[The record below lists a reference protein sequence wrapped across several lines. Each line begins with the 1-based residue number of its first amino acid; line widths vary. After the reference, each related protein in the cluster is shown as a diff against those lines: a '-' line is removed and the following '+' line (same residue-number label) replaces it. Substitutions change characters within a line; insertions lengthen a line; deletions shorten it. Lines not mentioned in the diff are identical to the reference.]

1 MSYKCYLF
9 GQLMPQT
16 PAKLSVKISGK
27 NSTVTLLNEG
37 EINFLKY
44 PGLTEITLPLVF
56 PMLTGSNR
64 PDYYLSLLE
73 RAKTSRST
81 TQFIMTRT
89 TPSGQLLFDTNLTV
103 SVEDYTIDENASNG
117 LDVSV
122 EIKLKQYRNYSTK
135 TVTVKN
141 TVTHNDSKDTPT
153 KQSSGSS
160 GGGSTSGSTGSSK
173 IVAGDKVKIVAGAVY
188 GGLYAKTRGLKVPS
202 AYIGKWY
209 TVTKVQTNAG
219 TEEALIKELYSWVAL
234 KYLQKQGASAGST
247 QKTATVQQTRSTTTA
262 PQTKTYTVKKGDTLW
277 GIAKKFYGNGAKYTQ
292 IYNANKG
299 KIKNPNL
306 IYVGQVF
313 TIP

>member
-9 GQLMPQT
+9 GELMPQT

-27 NSTVTLLNEG
+27 NTTVTLLSEG

-56 PMLTGSNR
+56 PMLTASKR
-64 PDYYLSLLE
+64 PDYYLTLLE
-73 RAKTSRST
+73 RAKTQRTT

-89 TPSGQLLFDTNLTV
+89 TPAGQLLFDTNIKV
-103 SVEDYTIDENASNG
+103 SVEDYTIEESATNG

-122 EIKLKQYRNYSTK
+122 EVKLKQYRDYSTK
-135 TVTVKN
+135 TVAIKTTVK
-141 TVTHNDSKDTPT
+141 HNDSKDTT
-153 KQSSGSS
+153 
-160 GGGSTSGSTGSSK
+160 
-173 IVAGDKVKIVAGAVY
+173 VK
-188 GGLYAKTRGLKVPS
+188 
-202 AYIGKWY
+202 
-209 TVTKVQTNAG
+209 
-219 TEEALIKELYSWVAL
+219 
-234 KYLQKQGASAGST
+234 
-247 QKTATVQQTRSTTTA
+247 KTATVQTTRPATNA

-277 GIAKKFYGNGAKYTQ
+277 GIAKKYYGNGAKYPT

>member
-1 MSYKCYLF
+1 VSYKCYLF
-9 GQLMPQT
+9 GELMPQT

-27 NSTVTLLNEG
+27 NTTVTLLNEG

-56 PMLTGSNR
+56 PMLTASKR
-64 PDYYLSLLE
+64 PDYYLTLLE
-73 RAKTSRST
+73 RAKTQRTT

-89 TPSGQLLFDTNLTV
+89 TPAGQLLFDTNIKV
-103 SVEDYTIDENASNG
+103 SVEDYTIEESATNG

-122 EIKLKQYRNYSTK
+122 EVKLKQYRDYSTK
-135 TVTVKN
+135 TVAIKTTVK
-141 TVTHNDSKDTPT
+141 HNDSKDTT
-153 KQSSGSS
+153 
-160 GGGSTSGSTGSSK
+160 
-173 IVAGDKVKIVAGAVY
+173 VK
-188 GGLYAKTRGLKVPS
+188 
-202 AYIGKWY
+202 
-209 TVTKVQTNAG
+209 
-219 TEEALIKELYSWVAL
+219 
-234 KYLQKQGASAGST
+234 
-247 QKTATVQQTRSTTTA
+247 KTATVQTTRPATNA

-277 GIAKKFYGNGAKYTQ
+277 GIAKKYYGNGAKYPT

>member
-1 MSYKCYLF
+1 
-9 GQLMPQT
+9 MPQT

-27 NSTVTLLNEG
+27 NTTVTLLNEG

-56 PMLTGSNR
+56 PMLTASKR
-64 PDYYLSLLE
+64 PDYYLTLLE
-73 RAKTSRST
+73 RAKTQRTT

-89 TPSGQLLFDTNLTV
+89 TPAGQLLFDTNIKV
-103 SVEDYTIDENASNG
+103 SVEDYTTEESATNG

-122 EIKLKQYRNYSTK
+122 EVKLKQYRDYSTK
-135 TVTVKN
+135 TVAIKTTVK
-141 TVTHNDSKDTPT
+141 HNDSKDTT
-153 KQSSGSS
+153 
-160 GGGSTSGSTGSSK
+160 
-173 IVAGDKVKIVAGAVY
+173 VK
-188 GGLYAKTRGLKVPS
+188 
-202 AYIGKWY
+202 
-209 TVTKVQTNAG
+209 
-219 TEEALIKELYSWVAL
+219 
-234 KYLQKQGASAGST
+234 
-247 QKTATVQQTRSTTTA
+247 KTATVQTTRPATNA

-277 GIAKKFYGNGAKYTQ
+277 GIAKKYYGNGAKYPT

>member
-9 GQLMPQT
+9 GELMPQT

-27 NSTVTLLNEG
+27 NTTVTLLNEG

-56 PMLTGSNR
+56 PMLTASKR
-64 PDYYLSLLE
+64 PDYYLTLLE
-73 RAKTSRST
+73 RAKTQRTT

-89 TPSGQLLFDTNLTV
+89 TPAGQLLFDTNIKV
-103 SVEDYTIDENASNG
+103 SVEDYTIEESATNG

-122 EIKLKQYRNYSTK
+122 EVKLKQYRDYSTK
-135 TVTVKN
+135 TVVIKTTVK
-141 TVTHNDSKDTPT
+141 HNDSKDTT
-153 KQSSGSS
+153 
-160 GGGSTSGSTGSSK
+160 
-173 IVAGDKVKIVAGAVY
+173 VK
-188 GGLYAKTRGLKVPS
+188 
-202 AYIGKWY
+202 
-209 TVTKVQTNAG
+209 
-219 TEEALIKELYSWVAL
+219 
-234 KYLQKQGASAGST
+234 
-247 QKTATVQQTRSTTTA
+247 KTATVQTTRPATNA

-277 GIAKKFYGNGAKYTQ
+277 GIAKKYYGNGAKYPT

>member
-9 GQLMPQT
+9 GELMPQT

-27 NSTVTLLNEG
+27 NTTVTMLNEG

-56 PMLTGSNR
+56 PMLTASKR
-64 PDYYLSLLE
+64 PDYYLTLLE
-73 RAKTSRST
+73 RAKTQRTT

-89 TPSGQLLFDTNLTV
+89 TPAGQLLFDTNIKV
-103 SVEDYTIDENASNG
+103 SVEDYTIEESATNG

-122 EIKLKQYRNYSTK
+122 EVKLKQYRDYSTK
-135 TVTVKN
+135 TVAIKTTVK
-141 TVTHNDSKDTPT
+141 HNDSKDTT
-153 KQSSGSS
+153 
-160 GGGSTSGSTGSSK
+160 
-173 IVAGDKVKIVAGAVY
+173 
-188 GGLYAKTRGLKVPS
+188 
-202 AYIGKWY
+202 
-209 TVTKVQTNAG
+209 
-219 TEEALIKELYSWVAL
+219 IK
-234 KYLQKQGASAGST
+234 
-247 QKTATVQQTRSTTTA
+247 KTATVQTTRPATNA

-277 GIAKKFYGNGAKYTQ
+277 GIAKKYYGNGAKYPT

>member
-1 MSYKCYLF
+1 
-9 GQLMPQT
+9 MPQT

-27 NSTVTLLNEG
+27 NTTVTLLNEG

-56 PMLTGSNR
+56 PMLTASKR
-64 PDYYLSLLE
+64 PDYYLTLLE
-73 RAKTSRST
+73 RAKTQRTT

-89 TPSGQLLFDTNLTV
+89 TPAGRLLFDTNIKV
-103 SVEDYTIDENASNG
+103 SVEDYTIEESATNG

-122 EIKLKQYRNYSTK
+122 EVKLKQYRDYSTK
-135 TVTVKN
+135 TVAIKTTAK
-141 TVTHNDSKDTPT
+141 HNDSKDTT
-153 KQSSGSS
+153 
-160 GGGSTSGSTGSSK
+160 
-173 IVAGDKVKIVAGAVY
+173 VK
-188 GGLYAKTRGLKVPS
+188 
-202 AYIGKWY
+202 
-209 TVTKVQTNAG
+209 
-219 TEEALIKELYSWVAL
+219 
-234 KYLQKQGASAGST
+234 
-247 QKTATVQQTRSTTTA
+247 KTATVQTTRPATNA

-277 GIAKKFYGNGAKYTQ
+277 GIARKYYGNGAKYLT

>member
-1 MSYKCYLF
+1 
-9 GQLMPQT
+9 MPQT

-27 NSTVTLLNEG
+27 NTTVTLLNEG

-56 PMLTGSNR
+56 PMLTASKR
-64 PDYYLSLLE
+64 PDYYLTLLE
-73 RAKTSRST
+73 RAKTQRTT

-89 TPSGQLLFDTNLTV
+89 TPAGQLLFDTNIKV
-103 SVEDYTIDENASNG
+103 SVEDYTIEESATNG

-122 EIKLKQYRNYSTK
+122 EVKLKQYRDYSTK
-135 TVTVKN
+135 TVAIKTTVK
-141 TVTHNDSKDTPT
+141 HNDSKDT
-153 KQSSGSS
+153 
-160 GGGSTSGSTGSSK
+160 
-173 IVAGDKVKIVAGAVY
+173 AVK
-188 GGLYAKTRGLKVPS
+188 
-202 AYIGKWY
+202 
-209 TVTKVQTNAG
+209 
-219 TEEALIKELYSWVAL
+219 
-234 KYLQKQGASAGST
+234 
-247 QKTATVQQTRSTTTA
+247 KTATEQTTRPATNA

-277 GIAKKFYGNGAKYTQ
+277 GIAKKYYGNGAKYPT

>member
-1 MSYKCYLF
+1 
-9 GQLMPQT
+9 MPQT

-27 NSTVTLLNEG
+27 NTTVTLLNEG

-56 PMLTGSNR
+56 PMLTASKR
-64 PDYYLSLLE
+64 PDYYLTLLE
-73 RAKTSRST
+73 RAKTQRTT

-89 TPSGQLLFDTNLTV
+89 TPAGQLLFDTNIKV
-103 SVEDYTIDENASNG
+103 SVEDYTIEESATNG

-122 EIKLKQYRNYSTK
+122 EVKLKQYRDYSTK
-135 TVTVKN
+135 TVAIKTTVK
-141 TVTHNDSKDTPT
+141 HNDSKDTT
-153 KQSSGSS
+153 
-160 GGGSTSGSTGSSK
+160 
-173 IVAGDKVKIVAGAVY
+173 VK
-188 GGLYAKTRGLKVPS
+188 
-202 AYIGKWY
+202 
-209 TVTKVQTNAG
+209 
-219 TEEALIKELYSWVAL
+219 
-234 KYLQKQGASAGST
+234 
-247 QKTATVQQTRSTTTA
+247 KTATVQTIRPATNA

-277 GIAKKFYGNGAKYTQ
+277 GIAKKYYGNGAKYPT

>member
-1 MSYKCYLF
+1 
-9 GQLMPQT
+9 MPQT

-27 NSTVTLLNEG
+27 NTTVTLLNEG

-56 PMLTGSNR
+56 PMLTASKR
-64 PDYYLSLLE
+64 PDYYLTLLE
-73 RAKTSRST
+73 RAKTQRTT

-89 TPSGQLLFDTNLTV
+89 TPAGQLLFDTNIKV
-103 SVEDYTIDENASNG
+103 SVEDYTIEESATNG

-122 EIKLKQYRNYSTK
+122 EVKLKQYRDYSTK
-135 TVTVKN
+135 TVAIKTTVK
-141 TVTHNDSKDTPT
+141 HNDSKDTT
-153 KQSSGSS
+153 
-160 GGGSTSGSTGSSK
+160 
-173 IVAGDKVKIVAGAVY
+173 
-188 GGLYAKTRGLKVPS
+188 
-202 AYIGKWY
+202 
-209 TVTKVQTNAG
+209 
-219 TEEALIKELYSWVAL
+219 IK
-234 KYLQKQGASAGST
+234 
-247 QKTATVQQTRSTTTA
+247 KTATVQTTRPATNA

-277 GIAKKFYGNGAKYTQ
+277 GIAKKYYGNGAKYPT

>member
-9 GQLMPQT
+9 GELMPQT

-27 NSTVTLLNEG
+27 NTTVTLLNEG

-56 PMLTGSNR
+56 PMLTASKR
-64 PDYYLSLLE
+64 PDYYLTLLE
-73 RAKTSRST
+73 RAKTQRTT

-89 TPSGQLLFDTNLTV
+89 TPAGQLLFDTNIKV
-103 SVEDYTIDENASNG
+103 SVEDYTIEESATNG

-122 EIKLKQYRNYSTK
+122 EVKLKQYRDYSTK
-135 TVTVKN
+135 TVAVKTTVK
-141 TVTHNDSKDTPT
+141 HNDSKDTVTSRKPNAS
-153 KQSSGSS
+153 QSN
-160 GGGSTSGSTGSSK
+160 STK
-173 IVAGDKVKIVAGAVY
+173 IVAGDKVKITTGAVY
-188 GGLYAKTRGLKVPS
+188 GGAYAKTRGLKVPS
-202 AYIGKWY
+202 VYIGKWY
-209 TVTKVQTNAG
+209 TASKVQTIMG
-219 TEEALIKELYSWVAL
+219 TDEALIKELYSWVAL
-234 KYLQKQGASAGST
+234 KYLQKQGTSPVATS
-247 QKTATVQQTRSTTTA
+247 KTASVQTTRPATNA

-277 GIAKKFYGNGAKYTQ
+277 GIAKKYYGNGAKYLT

>member
-1 MSYKCYLF
+1 
-9 GQLMPQT
+9 MPQT

-27 NSTVTLLNEG
+27 NTTVTLLNEG

-56 PMLTGSNR
+56 PMLTASKR
-64 PDYYLSLLE
+64 PDYYLTLLE
-73 RAKTSRST
+73 RAKTQRTT

-89 TPSGQLLFDTNLTV
+89 TPAGRLLFDTNIKV
-103 SVEDYTIDENASNG
+103 SVEDYTIEESATNG

-122 EIKLKQYRNYSTK
+122 EVKLKQYRDYSTK
-135 TVTVKN
+135 TVAIKTTVK
-141 TVTHNDSKDTPT
+141 HNDSKDTT
-153 KQSSGSS
+153 
-160 GGGSTSGSTGSSK
+160 
-173 IVAGDKVKIVAGAVY
+173 VK
-188 GGLYAKTRGLKVPS
+188 
-202 AYIGKWY
+202 
-209 TVTKVQTNAG
+209 
-219 TEEALIKELYSWVAL
+219 
-234 KYLQKQGASAGST
+234 
-247 QKTATVQQTRSTTTA
+247 KTATVQTTRPATNA

-277 GIAKKFYGNGAKYTQ
+277 GIARKYYGNGAKYLT

>member
-9 GQLMPQT
+9 GELMPQT

-27 NSTVTLLNEG
+27 NTTVTLLNEG

-56 PMLTGSNR
+56 PMLTASKR
-64 PDYYLSLLE
+64 PDYYLTLLE
-73 RAKTSRST
+73 RAKTQRTT

-89 TPSGQLLFDTNLTV
+89 TPAGQLLFDTNIKV
-103 SVEDYTIDENASNG
+103 SVEDYTIEESATNG

-122 EIKLKQYRNYSTK
+122 EVKLKQYRDYSTK
-135 TVTVKN
+135 TVAIKTTVK
-141 TVTHNDSKDTPT
+141 HNDSKDTT
-153 KQSSGSS
+153 
-160 GGGSTSGSTGSSK
+160 
-173 IVAGDKVKIVAGAVY
+173 VK
-188 GGLYAKTRGLKVPS
+188 
-202 AYIGKWY
+202 
-209 TVTKVQTNAG
+209 
-219 TEEALIKELYSWVAL
+219 
-234 KYLQKQGASAGST
+234 
-247 QKTATVQQTRSTTTA
+247 KTATVQTTRPATNA

-277 GIAKKFYGNGAKYTQ
+277 GIAKKYYGNGAKYLT

-313 TIP
+313 TIL